1 MSRLVVFALIALAV
15 PAAAGA
21 QERGPGL
28 GDLLRA
34 RSFAMGGAY
43 RALGG
48 GTEAVEGNPASLA
61 VFRRYVVE
69 LAGAWDPRNPFG
81 FGSASVMDSTTGGL
95 AAGMAY
101 HLVSIGSGDAH
112 RVAHLNTAA
121 FCIPFGQALQV
132 GVSAR
137 HVLMTGARSAN
148 AITGDAGLLLR
159 MGSVMA
165 TVSGHNLVDIDNPD
179 FPRTFAGGLGLITS
193 ELTVAADVRGDF
205 NGAQPAFAFSGGAE
219 WVAGGALP
227 LRIGFT
233 RDLIQNASFIG
244 AGIGFLVDGGGLDLG
259 YRHELGGSYSRL
271 LSITFRL
278 RVQ

>member
-1 MSRLVVFALIALAV
+1 MVVFALIALSI
-15 PAAAGA
+15 PAAARA

-34 RSFAMGGAY
+34 RSFGMGGAY

-48 GTEAVEGNPASLA
+48 GTEAVEGNPASLG

-81 FGSASVMDSTTGGL
+81 FGSASVMDSSSGGM
-95 AAGMAY
+95 AAGLAY
-101 HLVSIGSGDAH
+101 HLVSLGTGDTH

-121 FCIPFGQALQV
+121 FAIPFGEALQI

-137 HVLMTGARSAN
+137 HVLMTGARQAN

-159 MGSVMA
+159 MGPVLA
-165 TVSGHNLVDIDNPD
+165 TVSGHNLVDIENPE
-179 FPRTFAGGLGLITS
+179 FPRTFAGGLGLITP
-193 ELTVAADVRGDF
+193 ELTLAADVRGDF
-205 NGAQPAFAFSGGAE
+205 TGPRAAFAYSAGAE
-219 WVAGGALP
+219 WVAGGAVP
-227 LRIGFT
+227 FRVGFS
-233 RDLIQNASFIG
+233 RDLIQDATFIG
-244 AGIGFLVDGGGLDLG
+244 AGIGFLVEGGGLDLG
-259 YRHELGGSYSRL
+259 YRHELGGSFSRL